1 MESLGRA
8 IQETALFFIAL
19 IKTTFRS
26 VRENSGLA
34 ALSVALAFA
43 LWIFVTDAENPT
55 SVRVVPEDITVQP
68 VNVPDDVAVD
78 GQLPPVRV
86 RVKVAEDVFD
96 SLDSGDFEATVDL
109 EGLTV
114 GDYTLPVVVNAE
126 TDRGGL
132 RVESV
137 LPQEIDVHLS
147 RLSAKSV
154 PVAIEVTGNPP
165 SGYTMGT
172 ATTSDDNV
180 IVTGPEGQVDQVSQ
194 VAGTIDVGGKTDDIG
209 QAVRLVAQT
218 NRGILVPGVTLDP
231 AIVQVE
237 INIDQERFSRVM
249 AVSPEVTGA
258 PEDGYNVVAVSVN
271 PASVTVRGEQSFI
284 EGAAT
289 IPTVPV
295 DVSGADEDVVR
306 TVNLDLPV
314 GAEVT
319 GGVPQ
324 VTVTIRIEPALGVL
338 SFTVPVAATGL
349 GDTVAIQ
356 GPLPSVVV
364 ALTGELPTLR
374 ALTPNDIGA
383 TLDLTDR
390 APGTYRLP
398 VRIVPPAELSVQTVT
413 PTEVDVTLVAR

>member
-8 IQETALFFIAL
+8 IQETALFFVAL
-19 IKTTFRS
+19 VKTTFRS

-34 ALSVALAFA
+34 ALSVVLAFA

-55 SVRVVPEDITVQP
+55 SVRVMPEDVTVQP

-78 GQLPPVRV
+78 GQIPTVRV
-86 RVKVAEDVFD
+86 RVKVAEDVFE
-96 SLDSGDFEATVDL
+96 SLDPADFEATVDL

-114 GDYTLPVVVNAE
+114 GDYTLPVQVR
-126 TDRGGL
+126 TLTGRGGL
-132 RVESV
+132 TVEGV
-137 LPQEIDVHLS
+137 LPEEIDVHLA

-165 SGYTMGT
+165 SGYAMGT
-172 ATTSDDNV
+172 AVPSDDNV
-180 IVTGPEGQVDQVSQ
+180 IVTGPEGQVDQVTQ
-194 VAGTIDVGGKTDDIG
+194 VGGTIDVTGKTEDIG

-231 AIVQVE
+231 SIVQVE
-237 INIDQERFSRVM
+237 INISQERFSRVM
-249 AVSPEVTGA
+249 AVSPEVTGV
-258 PEDGYNVVAVSVN
+258 PEDGYNVVAVSVT
-271 PASVTVRGEQSFI
+271 PASVTVRGDQGFI
-284 EGAAT
+284 EGTTT
-289 IPTVPV
+289 IPTDPV

-324 VTVTIRIEPALGVL
+324 VTVTVRIEPALGVL
-338 SFTVPVAATGL
+338 SFTVATSATGL

-390 APGTYRLP
+390 APGTFRLP
-398 VRIVPPAELSVQTVT
+398 VRIVPPAGLSVQSVT
-413 PTEVDVTLVAR
+413 PAEVDVTLVAR

>member
-8 IQETALFFIAL
+8 IQETALFFVAL

-34 ALSVALAFA
+34 SLSVVLAFA

-55 SVRVVPEDITVQP
+55 SVRVMPEDITVQP
-68 VNVPDDVAVD
+68 VNVPNDVAVD
-78 GQLPPVRV
+78 GQLPTVRV

-114 GDYTLPVVVNAE
+114 GDYSLPVTVRAQ
-126 TDRGGL
+126 TGSGGL
-132 RVESV
+132 RVEGV
-137 LPQEIDVHLS
+137 LPEEIDVRLA

-154 PVAIEVTGNPP
+154 PVAIAVTGDPP
-165 SGYTMGT
+165 SGYTMG
-172 ATTSDDNV
+172 AAAPSDDNV
-180 IVTGPEGQVDQVSQ
+180 IVTGPERQVDQVTQ
-194 VAGTIDVGGKTDDIG
+194 VAGTIDVGGKTEDIE

-218 NRGILVPGVTLDP
+218 NRGILVPGVTIDP
-231 AIVQVE
+231 SIVQVE

-249 AVSPEVTGA
+249 AVSPEVTGT

-271 PASVTVRGEQSFI
+271 PASVTVRGEQGFI
-284 EGAAT
+284 QGTAT
-289 IPTVPV
+289 IPTDPV
-295 DVSGADEDVVR
+295 DVNGADEDVVL

-324 VTVTIRIEPALGVL
+324 VTVTVRIEPALGVL
-338 SFTVPVAATGL
+338 SFSVPVAATGL
-349 GDTVAIQ
+349 GDAVAIQ

-364 ALTGELPTLR
+364 ALTGELPALR

-390 APGTYRLP
+390 AAGTYRLP
-398 VRIVPPAELSVQTVT
+398 LRIVPPGGLSVQTVS
-413 PTEVDVTLVAR
+413 PAEVDVTLVAR